1 MLFCYVIK
9 ETIQL
14 MFFSNQL
21 NGLYDSIQAAKHV
34 SRPNYVKIDVLLYEV
49 PYINSYAEFSRES
62 ISSIINA
69 KSSSV
74 LPIFSIFSPANDT
87 EGGFRGFVMV
97 CLSIF
102 LDCFHHLTTTTKN
115 PFFDFNMK
123 IKDCSALTT

>member
-1 MLFCYVIK
+1 
-9 ETIQL
+9 

-34 SRPNYVKIDVLLYEV
+34 SRQNYVKIDVLLYEV
-49 PYINSYAEFSRES
+49 PYINSYAEFSGES

-87 EGGFRGFVMV
+87 EGGFRGF
-97 CLSIF
+97 CDGLS
-102 LDCFHHLTTTTKN
+102 
-115 PFFDFNMK
+115 FDFPGLFPPSHYHDK
-123 IKDCSALTT
+123 ESFFLF